1 MNIDSLHLDE
11 KFNENYI
18 IFKERSQ
25 HFLLFIQKE
34 LSIQST
40 IINIRFDLNGSK
52 IVPIKIALYPYL
64 STHSTFHFVLNA

>member
-1 MNIDSLHLDE
+1 MNIDPLHLDK

-25 HFLLFIQKE
+25 HFFIFHSEK

-40 IINIRFDLNGSK
+40 IINIRFDLNGAK
-52 IVPIKIALYPYL
+52 IVPIKIALYSYL
-64 STHSTFHFVLNA
+64 STHSAFHFVLNA